1 MYMFKNT
8 CTQWTTGSGEYR
20 ISGSLYIK
28 ISSTFVQ
35 RFLFFVLVRPII
47 VHHISPLPSRE
58 KKIQYFRTLH
68 WACLTFETVHIT
80 KKLQLSSS
88 SLYKQ
93 RDFVLRLD
101 LHVTILLFERGRQTD
116 GYCALYKFLICPMQG
131 GKPSWQ
137 PGISVSVYVHYLP
150 RNVCD
155 FRVVVQTNLRWTGDV
170 SGLGKLITNTAFRI
184 RRPFFHRENS
194 LQNSLNLSL
203 NVLHSWFG
211 HCGAEKDVLPL

>member
-1 MYMFKNT
+1 MNNRKWRIQNIRKPVYKN
-8 CTQWTTGSGEYR
+8 QFHIRTTFSVFCAGSPHNRASYLA
-20 ISGSLYIK
+20 I
-28 ISSTFVQ
+28 TFAG
-35 RFLFFVLVRPII
+35 
-47 VHHISPLPSRE
+47 

-170 SGLGKLITNTAFRI
+170 SGLGKLII
-184 RRPFFHRENS
+184 
-194 LQNSLNLSL
+194 Q
-203 NVLHSWFG
+203 
-211 HCGAEKDVLPL
+211 PLG